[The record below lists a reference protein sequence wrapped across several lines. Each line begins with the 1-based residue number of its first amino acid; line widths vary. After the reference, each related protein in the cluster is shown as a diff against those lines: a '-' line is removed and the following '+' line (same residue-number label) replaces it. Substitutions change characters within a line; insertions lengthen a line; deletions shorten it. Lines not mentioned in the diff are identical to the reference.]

1 MLLGGIF
8 KKATQDPVTYRRVD
22 TSSLAGVTEAS
33 REPNILTDIQM
44 GLGMIP
50 EDSSYRA
57 RTERTKLR
65 MKMQQGQSRD
75 RDRPSKPKGPT
86 KKELELQKRRE
97 EGQVS
102 RKKFEKEKGER
113 VAALRKRYMTLLKLA

>member
-1 MLLGGIF
+1 MLLGNVY
-8 KKATQDPVTYRRVD
+8 KDPVTYRGVD

-33 REPNILTDIQM
+33 RQPNILTDIQM
-44 GLGMIP
+44 GLGIIP

-65 MKMQQGQSRD
+65 NKMMEQNQSRD
-75 RDRPSKPKGPT
+75 RDRPSKPKGPS
-86 KKELELQKRRE
+86 KKELELKKRRE
-97 EGQVS
+97 EGQAA

-113 VAALRKRYMTLLKLA
+113 VSALRKRYMTLLNLA